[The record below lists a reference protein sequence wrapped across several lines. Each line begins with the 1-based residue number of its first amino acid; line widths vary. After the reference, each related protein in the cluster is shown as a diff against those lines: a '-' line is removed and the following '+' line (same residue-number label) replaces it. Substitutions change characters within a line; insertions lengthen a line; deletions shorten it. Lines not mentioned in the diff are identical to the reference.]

1 MKVLSNNK
9 KRLHLHI
16 DINVHCHIKK
26 IAAIQNITI
35 TEWVKVA
42 IAEKLKKEMEL
53 GF

>member
-1 MKVLSNNK
+1 MKVLDNNTK
-9 KRLHLHI
+9 KLSMLLDVNI
-16 DINVHCHIKK
+16 HCHIKK
-26 IAAIQNITI
+26 ISAEKNITI